1 MIQQTEQRENKQKKV
16 IKSQFVI
23 ANKSNVS
30 NYNNRMKVSHLSQ
43 QKNSNKHQKPI
54 VLLNQI
60 NKNTHLKCSKNKHQQ
75 QQKKKQLNK
84 DQRALSNTKLK
95 MNKNKISNN
104 QKQSLKKR
112 KKGGRAWLM
121 KIKKEA
127 ILVCS
132 ISSLSPQTKTKLI
145 DKKKRKTNIS
155 NTINLPSITIVILK
169 CSRFRTAQLITAT
182 SAGIGRTLS
191 NAPVLSVTA
200 SSNQKHM
207 MVRSTERTSLRL

>member
-1 MIQQTEQRENKQKKV
+1 
-16 IKSQFVI
+16 
-23 ANKSNVS
+23 
-30 NYNNRMKVSHLSQ
+30 
-43 QKNSNKHQKPI
+43 
-54 VLLNQI
+54 
-60 NKNTHLKCSKNKHQQ
+60 
-75 QQKKKQLNK
+75 
-84 DQRALSNTKLK
+84 
-95 MNKNKISNN
+95 
-104 QKQSLKKR
+104 
-112 KKGGRAWLM
+112 M

-207 MVRSTERTSLRL
+207 MVRSTERTSLRLWIAIWITHSIRFSTTTTAVFSTLTLTLTATTTTTIMAAQQIKVVMITIV